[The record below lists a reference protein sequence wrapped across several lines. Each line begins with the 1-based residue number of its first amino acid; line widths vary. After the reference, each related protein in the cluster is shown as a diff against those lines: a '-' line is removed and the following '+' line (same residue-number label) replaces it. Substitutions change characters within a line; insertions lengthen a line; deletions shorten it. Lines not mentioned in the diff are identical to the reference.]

1 MRIGK
6 RFLTDCE
13 LSGVRYIFKSLER
26 GLSDEECHEVLAKY
40 FETHG
45 HRGEFHRRLRQ
56 DNFVMIDCRPA
67 FRKPLA
73 DVTPRLSTTFMPY
86 VERPILI
93 IGLILTILFWVLVV
107 WFHWFGGSR

>member
-1 MRIGK
+1 MRVGK

-13 LSGVRYIFKSLER
+13 LSGVRYIFESLER
-26 GLSDEECHEVLAKY
+26 GLSDEECHEALAKY

-56 DNFVMIDCRPA
+56 DKFMMIDCRPA

-73 DVTPRLSTTFMPY
+73 DVTPKLSTTFMPY
-86 VERPILI
+86 TERSTLI
-93 IGLILTILFWVLVV
+93 FGLIVIILFYVLLLH
-107 WFHWFGGSR
+107 FFYRLF

>member
-1 MRIGK
+1 MDPAMRIGK
-6 RFLTDCE
+6 RFLTNCE
-13 LSGVRYIFKSLER
+13 LSGVRYIFNSLER
-26 GLSDEECHEVLAKY
+26 GLSNKEFHEVLAEY

-45 HRGEFHRRLRQ
+45 HLGEFHRRLRE
-56 DNFVMIDCRPA
+56 DNFDCRPA

-93 IGLILTILFWVLVV
+93 IGLI
-107 WFHWFGGSR
+107 

>member
-6 RFLTDCE
+6 RFLTDRE
-13 LSGVRYIFKSLER
+13 LSVVRYIFKSLER
-26 GLSDEECHEVLAKY
+26 GLSDEECHEVLAKS

-56 DNFVMIDCRPA
+56 DNLVMIDCRPA

-73 DVTPRLSTTFMPY
+73 DVTPGLLTTFMQY
-86 VERPILI
+86 VEPQ
-93 IGLILTILFWVLVV
+93 
-107 WFHWFGGSR
+107 S